1 METFNTIGG
10 CPALD
15 EYARDLENKK
25 IEILKLKEQN
35 PLCPEEN
42 YHLADNQVGP
52 NTPSEN
58 QTISPPST
66 TQQAPTIISDSP
78 TAEEEVHSN
87 QNALI
92 GIAQAGK
99 PDHFW

>member
-42 YHLADNQVGP
+42 YLGLFTFQSNYGGWK
-52 NTPSEN
+52 SEGWE
-58 QTISPPST
+58 
-66 TQQAPTIISDSP
+66 AC
-78 TAEEEVHSN
+78 
-87 QNALI
+87 
-92 GIAQAGK
+92 
-99 PDHFW
+99 